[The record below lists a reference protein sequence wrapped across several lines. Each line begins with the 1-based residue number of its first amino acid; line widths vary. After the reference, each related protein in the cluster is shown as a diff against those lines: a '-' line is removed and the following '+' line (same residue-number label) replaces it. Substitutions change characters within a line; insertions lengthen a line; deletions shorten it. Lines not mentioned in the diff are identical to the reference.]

1 MSNGLLKSDSICS
14 VSAPDVAIIGGGVVG
29 AATAALLAGEGARVI
44 LYEREAIAAGA
55 SGRNSG
61 VVQHPFDPPLVSLY
75 EGTVEVYRALGAE
88 VPDAG
93 FRLAD
98 EPAGLLLVSP
108 RVDVVTLLAQQL
120 QTAFP
125 YLAPSVLL
133 GGDLLALEPMLA
145 PDLVACRISAGYPI
159 VPSAPT
165 YALATLA
172 ERRGAT
178 IRQGREASPAVEAGA
193 CVGVRVA
200 GTVEPAGAVIVACG
214 PWTPE
219 IIDPSG
225 RWRPIRSVWGVVA
238 ETVMAAPPGHVL
250 EEAEMDE
257 ALGAGHLLLDAAEP
271 AEDPAVTLRFSLMTA
286 AGRSVAGSTFLE
298 TEPDPNAWVERIL
311 RRGARFVP
319 ALLEAPI
326 REVRVC
332 ARPVSAD
339 GRPLIGAVP
348 GVDGLFVCAGH
359 GPWGISTGPG
369 SARLLTDLVLGR
381 GADIPAAFDPGRF
394 GRLVP
399 LAGS

>member
-1 MSNGLLKSDSICS
+1 MP
-14 VSAPDVAIIGGGVVG
+14 APDVAVIGAGVVG
-29 AATAALLAGEGARVI
+29 TAAAAYLAGEGASVV

-75 EGTVEVYRALGAE
+75 YSTIEIYRALGDE
-88 VPDAG
+88 LPEAG

-98 EPAGLLLVSP
+98 EPAGLLLVSRRP
-108 RVDVVTLLAQQL
+108 EVVTALAQQL
-120 QTAFP
+120 QAT
-125 YLAPSVLL
+125 YPSLSATVL
-133 GGDLLALEPMLA
+133 GGDQLRALEPGLA
-145 PDLVACRISAGYPI
+145 ADLVACRIAAGFPI

-178 IRQGREASPAVEAGA
+178 IRQGRPAVPAIEGRR

-200 GTVEPAGAVIVACG
+200 GRVERSGAVIVAGG

-225 RWRPIRSVWGVVA
+225 RWRPIRPVWGVVV
-238 ETVMAAPPGHVL
+238 ETTMAAPPGHVL

-257 ALGAGHLLLDAAEP
+257 ALGAGHLADTIGAS
-271 AEDPAVTLRFSLMTA
+271 EDPAVTPRFSLMTA
-286 AGRSVAGSTFLE
+286 GGRSAAGSTFLE
-298 TEPDPNAWVERIL
+298 SEPELTPWVERIL
-311 RRGARFVP
+311 QRGARFVP
-319 ALLEAPI
+319 TLLEAPI

-332 ARPVSAD
+332 ARPVAAD
-339 GRPLIGAVP
+339 GRPLIGAIP

-369 SARLLTDLVLGR
+369 SARLVADLVLR
-381 GADIPAAFDPGRF
+381 NDVEIAAAFDPARF
-394 GRLVP
+394 AV
-399 LAGS
+399 A

>member
-1 MSNGLLKSDSICS
+1 MSPT
-14 VSAPDVAIIGGGVVG
+14 PDVAVIGGGVVG
-29 AATAALLAGEGARVI
+29 TAAAAILAGEGARVI

-61 VVQHPFDPPLVSLY
+61 AVQHPFDPPLAGLY
-75 EGTVEVYRALGAE
+75 HATVDVYRALAVE
-88 VPDAG
+88 IPEAG

-98 EPAGLLLVSP
+98 EPAGLLLVS
-108 RVDVVTLLAQQL
+108 RRLDVVTLLARQL

-125 YLAPSVLL
+125 SLAATVLQ
-133 GGDLLALEPMLA
+133 GSGLASLEPTLA
-145 PDLVACRISAGYPI
+145 PDLVACRIEAGFPI

-178 IRQGREASPAVEAGA
+178 IRQGHAATPAIEAGA

-200 GTVEPAGAVIVACG
+200 GGVEPAGAVIVAGG
-214 PWTPE
+214 PWTSE
-219 IIDPSG
+219 IVDPSG
-225 RWRPIRSVWGVVA
+225 RWRPIRHVWGVVA
-238 ETVMAAPPGHVL
+238 ETIMAAPPGHIL

-257 ALGAGHLLLDAAEP
+257 ALGAGHLLPDAAGL
-271 AEDPAVTLRFSLMTA
+271 AEDPATTPRFSLMTA

-298 TEPDPNAWVERIL
+298 SEPELAPWVERIL
-311 RRGARFVP
+311 RRGATFVP
-319 ALLEAPI
+319 GLLDAPI

-332 ARPVSAD
+332 ARPVAAD

-348 GVDGLFVCAGH
+348 GVDRLFVCAGH

-369 SARLLTDLVLGR
+369 SARLLAELVLGR
-381 GADIPAAFDPGRF
+381 PVEIPEAFDPGRF
-394 GRLVP
+394 GLV
-399 LAGS
+399 A

>member
-1 MSNGLLKSDSICS
+1 MPI
-14 VSAPDVAIIGGGVVG
+14 PDVAVIGGGVVG
-29 AATAALLAGEGARVI
+29 TAAAAHLAGEGARVV

-61 VVQHPFDPPLVSLY
+61 VVQHPFDPPLVPLY
-75 EGTVEVYRALGAE
+75 QGTVDIYRSLAAE
-88 VPDAG
+88 IPDAG
-93 FRLAD
+93 FVLAD

-108 RVDVVTLLAQQL
+108 RLAVVSTLARQLRSAFPALAPQVLEPAALAELEPGLAPGLLA
-120 QTAFP
+120 
-125 YLAPSVLL
+125 
-133 GGDLLALEPMLA
+133 
-145 PDLVACRISAGYPI
+145 CRLDAGFPI

-178 IRQGREASPAVEAGA
+178 IRQGRSAVPEMQHGA
-193 CVGVRVA
+193 CVGVRV
-200 GTVEPAGAVIVACG
+200 GGRVERAGAVIVAGG

-219 IIDPSG
+219 IIDPTG
-225 RWRPIRSVWGVVA
+225 RWRPIRPVWGVVV
-238 ETVMAAPPGHVL
+238 ETTMAAPPRHVL

-257 ALGAGHLLLDAAEP
+257 ALGAGHLIDAEFGASEDAALTP
-271 AEDPAVTLRFSLMTA
+271 RFSLMTA

-298 TEPDPNAWVERIL
+298 AEPELTPWVERIL

-319 ALLEAPI
+319 GLLDAPI

-332 ARPVSAD
+332 ARPVAED

-348 GVDGLFVCAGH
+348 GVNGLFVCAGH

-369 SARLLTDLVLGR
+369 SARLVADLALGR
-381 GADIPAAFDPGRF
+381 APQIDAAFDPARF
-394 GRLVP
+394 GGVIV
-399 LAGS
+399 

>member
-1 MSNGLLKSDSICS
+1 M
-14 VSAPDVAIIGGGVVG
+14 SAPDFAIIGGGVVG
-29 AATAALLAGEGARVI
+29 TAAAALLAGEGARVI

-61 VVQHPFDPPLVSLY
+61 VVQHPFDPPLVGLY
-75 EGTVEVYRALGAE
+75 ERTVEVYRALGAE
-88 VPDAG
+88 LPDAG

-98 EPAGLLLVSP
+98 EPAGLMLLS
-108 RVDVVTLLAQQL
+108 RRLDVVTLLAQHL
-120 QTAFP
+120 QAAYP
-125 YLAPSVLL
+125 YLAPTVLQ
-133 GGDLLALEPMLA
+133 GDELLAVEPTLA
-145 PDLVACRISAGYPI
+145 PDLIACRISAGYPI

-193 CVGVRVA
+193 CIGVRVA
-200 GTVEPAGAVIVACG
+200 GSVEPAGAVIVAGG
-214 PWTPE
+214 PWTSE

-225 RWRPIRSVWGVVA
+225 RWRPIRPVWGVVV
-238 ETVMAAPPGHVL
+238 ETVMAVPPSHVL

-257 ALGAGHLLLDAAEP
+257 ALGAGHLLPESGQPTD
-271 AEDPAVTLRFSLMTA
+271 DPAVAPRFSLMTA

-298 TEPDPNAWVERIL
+298 AEPDLGPWVERIL
-311 RRGARFVP
+311 QQGSRYVP

-326 REVRVC
+326 REVRAC

-348 GVDGLFVCAGH
+348 GIDRLFVCAGH

-369 SARLLTDLVLGR
+369 SARLVANLALGR
-381 GADIPAAFDPGRF
+381 GVDIPAAFDPRRF
-394 GRLVP
+394 GSLDLRT
-399 LAGS
+399 GS

>member
-1 MSNGLLKSDSICS
+1 MS
-14 VSAPDVAIIGGGVVG
+14 AADVAVIGGGVVG
-29 AATAALLAGEGARVI
+29 TATAAILAGEGARVI

-61 VVQHPFDPPLVSLY
+61 VVQHPFDPPLVELY
-75 EGTVEVYRALGAE
+75 ERTVEVYRALGAE

-98 EPAGLLLVSP
+98 EPAGLMLVS
-108 RVDVVTLLAQQL
+108 RQLAVVTAIAQHL

-125 YLAPSVLL
+125 YLAPSVLQ
-133 GGDLLALEPMLA
+133 GDDLLALEPMLA
-145 PDLVACRISAGYPI
+145 PDIVACRIAAGYPI

-178 IRQGREASPAVEAGA
+178 IRQGRAASPAVERGT
-193 CVGVRVA
+193 CVGVRVE
-200 GTVEPAGAVIVACG
+200 GRVEPAAAVIVAGG

-225 RWRPIRSVWGVVA
+225 RWQPIRPVWGVVA
-238 ETVMAAPPGHVL
+238 ETFMAAPPWHVL

-257 ALGAGHLLLDAAEP
+257 ALGTSHLLPGEADDARDQADTP
-271 AEDPAVTLRFSLMTA
+271 RFSLMTA

-298 TEPDPNAWVERIL
+298 SEPDPAAWVEPIL
-311 RRGARFVP
+311 RRGVQFVP
-319 ALLEAPI
+319 ALLNAPI

-348 GVDGLFVCAGH
+348 GVSGLFVCAGH

-369 SARLLTDLVLGR
+369 SAGVLADLVLGR
-381 GADIPAAFDPGRF
+381 GGDIPSAFDPGRF
-394 GRLVP
+394 GRVAP
-399 LAGS
+399 TPGS

>member
-1 MSNGLLKSDSICS
+1 M
-14 VSAPDVAIIGGGVVG
+14 SAPDFAVIGGGVVG
-29 AATAALLAGEGARVI
+29 TAAAALLAGEGAKVI

-75 EGTVEVYRALGAE
+75 DGTVEVYRALGVE
-88 VPDAG
+88 LPEAG
-93 FRLAD
+93 FLLAD
-98 EPAGLLLVSP
+98 QPAGLMLVS
-108 RVDVVTLLAQQL
+108 RRLDVVTLLAAQL
-120 QTAFP
+120 QVAYP
-125 YLAPSVLL
+125 YLDPKVLQ
-133 GGDLLALEPMLA
+133 GDELLALEPMLA
-145 PDLVACRISAGYPI
+145 SDIVACRVAAGYPI

-200 GTVEPAGAVIVACG
+200 GRVEPAGAVIVAGG
-214 PWTPE
+214 PWTSE
-219 IIDPSG
+219 IIDASG
-225 RWRPIRSVWGVVA
+225 HWRPIRPVWGVVA
-238 ETVMAAPPGHVL
+238 ETVMAAPPSHVL

-257 ALGAGHLLLDAAEP
+257 ALGAGHLLLEAAGS
-271 AEDPAVTLRFSLMTA
+271 AGDRAVTPRFSLMTA
-286 AGRSVAGSTFLE
+286 GGRSVAGSTFLE
-298 TEPDPNAWVERIL
+298 HEPDPDAWVERIL
-311 RRGARFVP
+311 SRGARFVP

-348 GVDGLFVCAGH
+348 GLDGLFVCAGH

-369 SARLLTDLVLGR
+369 SARLLADLVLGR
-381 GADIPAAFDPGRF
+381 DVEIPAAFDPGRF
-394 GRLVP
+394 GPPLV